1 MQKSSIGNYV
11 DISSYKNSNPYITPS
26 DGYVSITARSTQNAY
41 IEAYIGSKFILS
53 ANVSK
58 DGTKNGYN
66 AIYVKKG
73 TKVSLKART
82 STDDYIQFY
91 PIE

>member
-1 MQKSSIGNYV
+1 M
-11 DISSYKNSNPYITPS
+11 
-26 DGYVSITARSTQNAY
+26 NAY
-41 IEAYIGSKFILS
+41 IEAYIGSKLVLS
-53 ANVSK
+53 ASVSK
-58 DGTKNGYN
+58 DGNKNGYN
-66 AIYVKKG
+66 AIYVRKG

>member
-11 DISSYKNSNPYITPS
+11 DISSYTNSNPYITPS
-26 DGYVSITARSTQNAY
+26 DGYVSITARSSLNAY

-53 ANVSK
+53 ASVSK

-66 AIYVKKG
+66 AIYVRKG

-82 STDDYIQFY
+82 STGDYIQFY